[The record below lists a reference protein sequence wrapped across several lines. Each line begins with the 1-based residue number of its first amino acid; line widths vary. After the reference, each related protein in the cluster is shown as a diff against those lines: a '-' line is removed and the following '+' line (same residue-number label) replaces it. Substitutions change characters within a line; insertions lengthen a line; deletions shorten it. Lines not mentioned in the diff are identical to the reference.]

1 MSTTAIGAPLT
12 CDFERT
18 EDDTDDITVRLRDN
32 AGALVDTTAWTGEL
46 SIGADKDATPDV
58 TFAGVG
64 TGVDGL
70 IVFDMNAFAQ
80 AIGNYKYDIRL
91 TDGGPADDP
100 ARVYFKGSFKVTAR
114 IN

>member
-1 MSTTAIGAPLT
+1 MATTAIGAPLS

-18 EDDTDDITVRLRDN
+18 EDDTDDITVRLRDS
-32 AGALVDTTAWTGEL
+32 AGVLVDTTNWTGTL
-46 SIGADKDATPDV
+46 SLGVNNNAVPLA
-58 TFAGVG
+58 TFAGAG
-64 TGVDGL
+64 TGLDGL
-70 IVFDMNAFAQ
+70 VVFDMNAFAQ

-91 TDGGPADDP
+91 TDGNPVDNP